1 MNEEFIKNINK
12 FLLNKKYKE
21 ALIEIKKF
29 NGKGNPIV
37 FILFSFNKI

>member
-29 NGKGNPIV
+29 NDKENPIV